1 MKALAPLLAS
11 FVFGLIVL
19 VAYAAGQIQ
28 QAGYTPLI
36 ITILASTSALLVAL
50 GVVGSYVWRAYEN
63 GQGRPVAV
71 VATIE
76 EFVPDHSSRD
86 TREVN
91 RV

>member
-1 MKALAPLLAS
+1 M
-11 FVFGLIVL
+11 LI
-19 VAYAAGQIQ
+19 AYAAGQIQ

-36 ITILASTSALLVAL
+36 ITILASTSALLAGL

-71 VATIE
+71 VASVE
-76 EFVPDHSSRD
+76 EFRPASVAPS
-86 TREVN
+86 TAREVN